1 MRVQIEYN
9 HLGVRDRYRVYA
21 WVKGGGRC
29 VFVTPWRFWALFH
42 ARRFARQEIEIIFDS
57 GDSP

>member
-9 HLGVRDRYRVYA
+9 PLGVRDRYRVYV
-21 WVKGGGRC
+21 WVKGLNRC

-42 ARRFARQEIEIIFDS
+42 ARRLARQEVEIIFDS
-57 GDSP
+57 DKSP